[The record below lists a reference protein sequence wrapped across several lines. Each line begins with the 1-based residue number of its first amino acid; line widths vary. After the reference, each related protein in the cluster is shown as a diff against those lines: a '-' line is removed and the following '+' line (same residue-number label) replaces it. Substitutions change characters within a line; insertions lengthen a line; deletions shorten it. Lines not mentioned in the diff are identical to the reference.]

1 LNRLNTF
8 QSSLILFAVCVIS
21 RTFTSIY
28 YIEDIDSLRFAL
40 ALKEYNIVDLQP
52 HFPGYPVFCFV
63 AKIFFLITNSMGV
76 TFSLIGGISVFIIIH
91 FTLRLSNIEFYT
103 PLGLFSSA
111 LIFLN
116 PLLWLMSNRYMPDIF
131 GVAISIAGIYFLISK
146 KDDQKAAMIGLFL
159 TGVLAGTRLSYLP
172 LMIIPIY
179 SVMRIHQQRRYL
191 FYSLISG
198 CIVWLFPLIWVT
210 GIDDLLLAATK
221 QTMGHFTDFG
231 GTSITDGNWK
241 IRLAK
246 LFSSIWSDGLGG
258 YWLGRSWQTLF
269 LSIPLV
275 YFTYFGIYYMVNT
288 FYKDKTYRLMLY
300 SMLAYTVWI
309 FFFQNIIYK
318 SRHVI
323 PILTILIYFL
333 INGQKEILWN
343 SIRSKMIVVMF
354 FISLISVTSVLVT
367 QHKSQTAISK
377 LKDEL
382 LEVDNKKNIISIPLI
397 QYYLETHGV
406 MANYIN
412 VKEIGQV
419 RLIDGIEDVLIVGNY
434 GELFQNDHQLIP
446 DRIYFHNPYVNRM
459 WPKVE
464 TFRLEKK

>member
-1 LNRLNTF
+1 MNRLNTF

-21 RTFTSIY
+21 RIFTSIY

-40 ALKEYNIVDLQP
+40 AIKEYSVVDLQP
-52 HFPGYPVFCFV
+52 HFPGYPVFCFI
-63 AKIFFLITNSMGV
+63 AKVFFLMTNSMGIA
-76 TFSLIGGISVFIIIH
+76 FSLLGGISIFIIIH
-91 FTLRLSNIEFYT
+91 FTLRLSKIEFFT

-111 LIFLN
+111 LIFFN

-131 GVAISIAGIYFLISK
+131 GMAIAIAGIYFLISK
-146 KDDQKAAMIGLFL
+146 KDDRRAAMIGSFL
-159 TGVLAGTRLSYLP
+159 IGVLAGTRLSYLP
-172 LMIIPIY
+172 LMIIPFYFII
-179 SVMRIHQQRRYL
+179 RLHQRRRYL

-198 CIVWLFPLIWVT
+198 CIVWLLPLIWAT
-210 GIDDLLLAATK
+210 GIEDLILAATK

-241 IRLAK
+241 IRSAK
-246 LFSSIWSDGLGG
+246 IFSSIWADGLGG
-258 YWLGRSWQTLF
+258 YWPGRSWQTLA
-269 LSIPLV
+269 LSIPLG
-275 YFTYFGIYYMVNT
+275 YLIYTGIRGMINTYNT
-288 FYKDKTYRLMLY
+288 DNNRLILY
-300 SMLAYTVWI
+300 SMVAYTIWI
-309 FFFQNIIYK
+309 FFFQNVIYK

-343 SIRSKMIVVMF
+343 SVRSKMIVVLF

-406 MANYIN
+406 VANYIN
-412 VKEIGQV
+412 VKDIGQV
-419 RLIDGIEDVLIVGNY
+419 RLLEGMGDALIVGNY
-434 GELFQNDHQLIP
+434 GELFQNDYQLIP

-459 WPKVE
+459 WSKVE
-464 TFRLEKK
+464 TYRLEKK

>member
-1 LNRLNTF
+1 MNRLNTF

-333 INGQKEILWN
+333 INGQKEI
-343 SIRSKMIVVMF
+343 
-354 FISLISVTSVLVT
+354 
-367 QHKSQTAISK
+367 
-377 LKDEL
+377 
-382 LEVDNKKNIISIPLI
+382 
-397 QYYLETHGV
+397 
-406 MANYIN
+406 
-412 VKEIGQV
+412 
-419 RLIDGIEDVLIVGNY
+419 
-434 GELFQNDHQLIP
+434 
-446 DRIYFHNPYVNRM
+446 
-459 WPKVE
+459 
-464 TFRLEKK
+464 

>member
-1 LNRLNTF
+1 LNRLNTL

>member
-1 LNRLNTF
+1 MNRLNTL